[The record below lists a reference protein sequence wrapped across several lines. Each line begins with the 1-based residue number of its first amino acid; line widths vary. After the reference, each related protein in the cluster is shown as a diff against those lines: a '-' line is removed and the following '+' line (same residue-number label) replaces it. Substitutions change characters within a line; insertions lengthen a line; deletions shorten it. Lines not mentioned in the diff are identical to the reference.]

1 MADQLPYKPRPG
13 EIPTNPGVY
22 RFLGP
27 EGRVLYVGKA
37 KNLRQRLSNYFAPLH
52 TLHERTR
59 RMVTTATK
67 VEWTV
72 VPTDVDSL
80 QLEYQW
86 IKEFDPPFNVKYRDD
101 KSYPFLAV
109 TLADEAPRV
118 MVTRN
123 RRIRGAKYF
132 GPYPKVWAVRDTID
146 LMLKVFPIRTC
157 SDSSYKRAMQSGR
170 PCFPGQIG
178 KCGGPCSQRVT
189 IEEHRAIV
197 DDFVAFMQGGDER
210 FRRDLTARMK
220 EAAAALEFELA
231 ARLRDQLESIDAV
244 LTKSAL
250 VLPEDADAD
259 VFGIAEDEL
268 DAAVHVFVIRGGRVR
283 GVSSHAI
290 DKELDIS
297 GGDLVDQV
305 LQRAYGEVG
314 GADVPRNVLVPELP
328 PAHDEL
334 EQFLRDRRGAKV
346 EIQVAQRGQRAELVR
361 SATLNAQQ
369 ALVRR
374 KSQRTSD
381 YATRTQA
388 LADLQEAL
396 GMSEAPLRIECYDI
410 SHLQGTN
417 VVGSMVVFEDGLPR
431 KDQYRSFSITSTTDD
446 TDSIHQVLT
455 RRLAHLDEPADAP
468 VDAAELAT
476 RDEEGVVTETSP
488 RRRFSYPP
496 QLLLVDGGQPQ
507 VNAAARAL
515 REAGR
520 TDIALAGIAKRLE
533 ELWLP
538 DDDYPVILPRSSE
551 ALYLVQ
557 RLRDEAHRFAIRHQR
572 ARRRRD
578 IRSVLADVPGL
589 GDARIK
595 ALLRHFGSVA
605 ALREA
610 TVEQLEEL
618 PGIGSRLAQTIH
630 ATLAQG

>member
-1 MADQLPYKPRPG
+1 MADQLAYKPAAG

-22 RFLGP
+22 RFLDGD
-27 EGRVLYVGKA
+27 GNVLYVGKA
-37 KNLRQRLSNYFAPLH
+37 KNLRQRLANYFAPLH

-59 RMVTTATK
+59 RMVTLAEK

-109 TLADEAPRV
+109 TLAEEAPRV

-132 GPYPKVWAVRDTID
+132 GPYPKVWAVRETID

-157 SDSSYKRAMQSGR
+157 NDAQYKRAMQSGR

-178 KCGGPCSQRVT
+178 KCGGPCSMTVT
-189 IEEHRAIV
+189 VEEHRRMV

-210 FRRDLTARMK
+210 FTRDLTARMK
-220 EAAAALEFELA
+220 EAAAALDFEA
-231 ARLRDQLESIDAV
+231 AAAYRDRLESIDAV

-250 VLPEDADAD
+250 VLPDKVDID
-259 VFGIAEDEL
+259 VFGVAEDEL

-283 GVSSHAI
+283 GVWSHI
-290 DKELDIS
+290 VDKELDIS
-297 GGDLVDQV
+297 GGELIDQV
-305 LQRAYGEVG
+305 LQRAYGDAE
-314 GADVPRNVLVPELP
+314 ATAIPRRVLVPTLP
-328 PAHDEL
+328 TASAEL
-334 EQFLRDRRGAKV
+334 EQFLAERRGRKV
-346 EIQVAQRGQRAELVR
+346 EIQVAQRGQRADLLR
-361 SATLNAQQ
+361 NATLNAQHT
-369 ALVRR
+369 LVRH
-374 KSQRTSD
+374 KSKRTSD
-381 YATRTQA
+381 FATRSQA

-396 GMSEAPLRIECYDI
+396 GMTEAPLRIECYDI

-431 KDQYRSFSITSTTDD
+431 KDQYRSFSIAETTDD

-455 RRLAHLDEPADAP
+455 RRLAHLDEPHDVP
-468 VDAAELAT
+468 VPAAELAV
-476 RDEEGVVTETSP
+476 RDEEDIVTEQAP
-488 RRRFSYPP
+488 RRRFAYPP
-496 QLLLVDGGQPQ
+496 QLLLVDGGEPQ

-515 REAGR
+515 AEAGR
-520 TDIALAGIAKRLE
+520 SDIALAGIAKRLE

-538 DDDYPVILPRSSE
+538 GDAYPVILPRTSE

-572 ARRRRD
+572 GRRRRD
-578 IRSVLADVPGL
+578 IRSVLSEIPGL
-589 GDARIK
+589 GDARIR

-605 ALREA
+605 ALRQA
-610 TVEQLEEL
+610 NAEQIAEVPRIG
-618 PGIGSRLAQTIH
+618 PGLAETIRTRLARD
-630 ATLAQG
+630 

>member
-1 MADQLPYKPRPG
+1 MAAQLPYKPAPG

-22 RFLGP
+22 RFLGDD
-27 EGRVLYVGKA
+27 GRVLYVGKA
-37 KNLRQRLSNYFAPLH
+37 KNLRQRLSNYFAPPH

-59 RMVTTATK
+59 RMVTTAVK

-86 IKEFDPPFNVKYRDD
+86 IKQFDPPFNVKYRDD

-123 RRIRGAKYF
+123 RRIRGATYF

-157 SDSSYKRAMQSGR
+157 SDASYKRAMQTGK

-178 KCGGPCSQRVT
+178 KCGGPCSGRVT
-189 IEEHRAIV
+189 IDEHRAIV
-197 DDFVAFMQGGDER
+197 DDFVAFMRGGDQR
-210 FRRDLTARMK
+210 FARELTARMK
-220 EAAAALEFELA
+220 EASAALDFESA
-231 ARLRDQLESIDAV
+231 AVFRDQLESIDAV

-250 VLPEDADAD
+250 VLPDNEDADL
-259 VFGIAEDEL
+259 FGVAEDEL
-268 DAAVHVFVIRGGRVR
+268 DAAVHHFVIRGGRVR
-283 GVSSHAI
+283 GASSQTV

-297 GGDLVDQV
+297 GGDLVEQI
-305 LQRAYGEVG
+305 LQRAYGDAEPSEIPRRVI
-314 GADVPRNVLVPELP
+314 VPVLPD
-328 PAHDEL
+328 AHDEL
-334 EQFLRDRRGAKV
+334 EQFLEARRGRRV
-346 EIQVAQRGQRAELVR
+346 EIQVAQRGQRAELMR
-361 SATLNAQQ
+361 NATLNATQ
-369 ALVRR
+369 ALVRH
-374 KSQRTSD
+374 KTQRTSD
-381 YATRTQA
+381 YSTRTQA

-431 KDQYRSFSITSTTDD
+431 KDQYRSFSIAETTDD

-455 RRLAHLDEPADAP
+455 RRLARLDEPHEQEQTGRP
-468 VDAAELAT
+468 
-476 RDEEGVVTETSP
+476 
-488 RRRFSYPP
+488 RFSYPP
-496 QLLLVDGGQPQ
+496 QLLLVDGGRPQ
-507 VNAAARAL
+507 VSAAARAL
-515 REAGR
+515 AESGR
-520 TDIALAGIAKRLE
+520 TGIALAGIAKRLE

-557 RLRDEAHRFAIRHQR
+557 RLRDEAHRFAITHQR
-572 ARRRRD
+572 KRRRRD
-578 IRSVLADVPGL
+578 IRSVLAEVPGL

-595 ALLRHFGSVA
+595 ALLTHFGSVA

-610 TVEQLEEL
+610 SVAQIEEL
-618 PGIGSRLAQTIH
+618 PGIGPKLAAAIH
-630 ATLAQG
+630 AHLARG